1 MAFRTCRVGL
11 HGRNQENFEEVD
23 YRVIRE
29 ARIETLKMMSQTR
42 PEVFERIKNENPD
55 VEFIVRLWDDRM
67 GVGHHP
73 TPEQFVERMTP
84 IMRQQRP
91 FATKFEIHNE
101 PNHLQRYEGWGQEDD
116 DARDF
121 NNWYQQ
127 VFKLLKQACPW
138 ASLGFPGLAVPHRDL
153 EWVEICRPSV
163 DMSDFLG
170 VHCYWQTTPQQP
182 RNHLSDFWGLRFKYY
197 HEKFPDKIIDLLEVG
212 NSNAQSGLP
221 ISDEELAQQLV
232 EYFQELFKYSY
243 LDSASPFILSSPD
256 PTWDSFAWRKTS
268 GEIKPVIAAVR
279 DMPRPPLKPASIPV
293 VVPERLFQE
302 TGQTV
307 RGPFLDFFNLHG
319 LDICGYPISPVVQE
333 DGLPVQYFQRVVLEQ
348 FQPQQIR
355 LRLAGT
361 QVIELRQRVQQLENQ
376 IAQAPDGGAPLVP
389 PIKDIA
395 TTLPQHASKRY
406 PERPESQID
415 SIVIHHTALDPQIG
429 PERIATVLI
438 RDRDMPGIAYHYF
451 IAADGTIYQTQPLTA
466 LTNHAAQFSGNSV
479 GIAFA
484 GAFTDAIPTQEQ
496 LKAGGQLC
504 AYLMHTLNIKRDN
517 IKGLSELIA
526 HQSPGRQWLEGQRWK
541 DRLMAAID
549 EALTTAGVEPSP
561 AEEQVTALQAQI
573 KELEQQL
580 ATANQAANQ
589 ADTLQSRIQEL
600 EGQLAAANQAAA
612 QVDTLQ
618 SRIQELEGQLAAAN
632 QTASQVSVLQ
642 SRIQELERQLAAT
655 DGTFRVVPQPTIDVV
670 IDDLTKHP
678 TERYQQ
684 RERSKINLIVLHHSA
699 VPASVGAARIA
710 TYQVEKQGWPGVGFH
725 YFIYAD
731 GRIEQTQP
739 LEVVAYHAG
748 DVNPI
753 SVGVCLA
760 GNFTDQPPSD
770 AQLLATSQLTAWL
783 LQELNLPL
791 EAVHPHKDYVV
802 TACPGNQWDSGAKW
816 EDQLH
821 RQVQDALAGA
831 GPVSATPGQKPL
843 GHYVL
848 FWQTPENWAREDFF
862 GAENYIGRFRPTV
875 GFSVDD
881 AMRAEYVTIVGGPL
895 GVSSQTE
902 ALLRAAGSKVER
914 VAGDNFAETKGLLDQ
929 MAEQGKRFLTLGE

>member
-11 HGRNQENFEEVD
+11 HGRNHELFEDVD

-29 ARIETLKMMSQTR
+29 AHIETLKMMSQTR
-42 PEVFERIKNENPD
+42 PEVLQRIKNENPD
-55 VEFIVRLWDDRM
+55 VEFIIRLWDDRM

-73 TPEQFVERMTP
+73 TPEQFAERMVP
-84 IMRQQRP
+84 IMQQRQP

-121 NNWYQQ
+121 NKWYQQ
-127 VFKLLKQACPW
+127 VFRLLKQGCPW
-138 ASLGFPGLAVPHRDL
+138 AALGFPGLAVPHRDL

-163 DMSDFLG
+163 AISDFLG
-170 VHCYWQTTPQQP
+170 VHAYWQTTPQQP

-221 ISDEELAQQLV
+221 ISDEEIARQFV

-243 LDSASPFILSSPD
+243 LNSASPFILSSPD

-268 GEIKPVIAAVR
+268 GEIKPVVAAVGN
-279 DMPRPPLKPASIPV
+279 MARPPLKSATIQV
-293 VVPERLFQE
+293 VVRERLFEE

-307 RGPFLDFFNLHG
+307 SGSFLDFFNQHG
-319 LDICGYPISPVVQE
+319 LDICGYPISSVVQE
-333 DGLPVQYFQRVVLEQ
+333 DGLPVQYFQRVVLEE
-348 FQPQQIR
+348 FQPAQIR

-361 QVIELRQRVQQLENQ
+361 QVIELRQRVQQLEIQ
-376 IAQAPDGGAPLVP
+376 LAQASDGSVP
-389 PIKDIA
+389 IMPSIKDI
-395 TTLPQHASKRY
+395 TISLPQHTSKRY
-406 PERPESQID
+406 PERPQSQID
-415 SIVIHHTALDPQIG
+415 SIVIHHTALDPKIG

-466 LTNHAAQFSGNSV
+466 LTNHAYQFSGTSV

-484 GAFTDAIPTQEQ
+484 GTFTDVIPTDEQ

-504 AYLMHTLNIKRDN
+504 AYLMRTLNIKRDN
-517 IKGLSELIA
+517 VKGLSELVA
-526 HQSPGRQWLEGQRWK
+526 HQSPGRQWLEGKRWK
-541 DRLMAAID
+541 DRLMATID
-549 EALTTAGVEPSP
+549 QALATTGVSPSQA
-561 AEEQVTALQAQI
+561 AEQINALQAHI

-580 ATANQAANQ
+580 STATQAAAQ
-589 ADTLQSRIQEL
+589 VSALQSRIQEL
-600 EGQLAAANQAAA
+600 EQQLSTATQAAA
-612 QVDTLQ
+612 QVSALR
-618 SRIQELEGQLAAAN
+618 SRIQELEQQLAAA
-632 QTASQVSVLQ
+632 
-642 SRIQELERQLAAT
+642 
-655 DGTFRVVPQPTIDVV
+655 DGAFRAVPQPSIDIV
-670 IDDLTKHP
+670 IDDLAKHP
-678 TERYQQ
+678 TERYQR
-684 RERSKINLIVLHHSA
+684 RELSKINVIVLHHSA

-725 YFIYAD
+725 YFVYAD

-739 LEVVAYHAG
+739 LEVIAYHAG

-760 GNFTDQPPSD
+760 GNFTDQPPGD

-783 LQELNLPL
+783 LQELNLPM

-802 TACPGNQWDSGAKW
+802 TACPGDQWDSGAKW
-816 EDQLH
+816 EDQLRRH
-821 RQVQDALAGA
+821 VQDALAGA
-831 GPVSATPGQKPL
+831 GPVTAAPGRKPL

-848 FWQTPENWAREDFF
+848 FWQTPENWAKEDFF

-895 GVSSQTE
+895 GVSSQAE

-914 VAGDNFAETKGLLDQ
+914 VAGDSFAETKGLLDQ
-929 MAEQGKRFLTLGE
+929 MAKQGKRFLTFGE